1 MCFFLSHIV
10 AGACLSLL
18 AGAGLL
24 LIPVSHAPVDGSLCR
39 TELCKEDQ
47 VPSSPPMIQE
57 FSEELY
63 RGVVSALEEIDNTVM
78 ESSVQRKMRTETVF
92 RFLMEL
98 KKQVLE
104 YSFTS
109 PEEEI
114 RFFKEVKPRFTSML
128 IYYSSVDRI
137 ELGKPEGS
145 LAHVKSY
152 YEHELAA
159 IDKFF
164 GRNREIYTYF
174 RSGDTYFDHQLFIRG
189 NTAPRWLCKGPVDQ
203 DERFSTATD
212 LIFAR
217 IKAKEQIVRYLE
229 NTINGLEFRP
239 FAGDEPAINWTGD
252 SINLLENVF
261 GWYYTG
267 QINNG
272 QATIA
277 DLVRIV
283 ERVFNVNL
291 GKPYRRFSEIRQ
303 RKRLSKTKF
312 LEEMSRAINKKI
324 EDDDEYRP
332 GR

>member
-1 MCFFLSHIV
+1 
-10 AGACLSLL
+10 
-18 AGAGLL
+18 
-24 LIPVSHAPVDGSLCR
+24 
-39 TELCKEDQ
+39 
-47 VPSSPPMIQE
+47 MILQ

-63 RGVVSALEEIDNTVM
+63 KGVVAALEEIDNTVM
-78 ESSVQRKMRTETVF
+78 DPSAQRKVRTEAAF
-92 RFLMEL
+92 RFLREL
-98 KKQVLE
+98 KKRVLD

-109 PEEEI
+109 QEEEI
-114 RFFKEVKPRFTSML
+114 HFFKEVKPRFTSLL

-164 GRNREIYTYF
+164 SNNREVYAYF
-174 RSGDTYFDHQLFIRG
+174 RSGDTYLDHQLFLRG
-189 NTAPRWLCKGPVDQ
+189 NTAPRWMCKGPVDQ
-203 DERFSTATD
+203 DERFSTAAD

-217 IKAKEQIVRYLE
+217 IKAKEQIARYLE
-229 NTINGLEFRP
+229 NTINGLEFTP
-239 FAGDEPAINWTGD
+239 FAGDEPVINWTGD

-277 DLVRIV
+277 DLVRKV

-324 EDDDEYRP
+324 EDDDEYKP

>member
-1 MCFFLSHIV
+1 MLQLVNLELLLNLLSH
-10 AGACLSLL
+10 AR
-18 AGAGLL
+18 
-24 LIPVSHAPVDGSLCR
+24 VDRSPHR
-39 TELCKEDQ
+39 IELCIGDETPQ
-47 VPSSPPMIQE
+47 SSKLLPMILQ

-63 RGVVSALEEIDNTVM
+63 KGVVAALEEIDNTVM
-78 ESSVQRKMRTETVF
+78 DPSAQRKVRTEAAF
-92 RFLMEL
+92 RFLREL
-98 KKQVLE
+98 KKRVLD

-109 PEEEI
+109 HEEEI
-114 RFFKEVKPRFTSML
+114 HFFKEVKPRFTSLL

-164 GRNREIYTYF
+164 SNNREVYAYF
-174 RSGDTYFDHQLFIRG
+174 RSGDTYLDHQLFLRG
-189 NTAPRWLCKGPVDQ
+189 NTAPRWMCKGPVDQ
-203 DERFSTATD
+203 DERFSTAAD

-217 IKAKEQIVRYLE
+217 IKAKEQIARYLE
-229 NTINGLEFRP
+229 NTINGLEFTP
-239 FAGDEPAINWTGD
+239 FAGDEPVINWTGD

-277 DLVRIV
+277 DLVRKV

-324 EDDDEYRP
+324 EDDDEYKP